1 MSRGRNGA
9 AGGAKGARRATVAAP
24 AAVLGGKG
32 RWSAR
37 RKMTV
42 VLELLRGAELEATS
56 RKYGVTAATLTRW
69 REAFVEG
76 GEAGLKIRA
85 TDGVDEERKTL
96 KSAVANLVMDN
107 ELLRGRIRQ
116 LEDEAMSRT
125 ESPSTAKPY
134 GLARVTAAWGLYRP
148 RFTGQIG
155 HTVIKPLTPV
165 RNVVAPETEIE
176 SQGARSTNPD
186 CKGCGNPQEPEPI
199 PEWSGSSGPG
209 AVVPCSRQG
218 FVERCQTLGL
228 T

>member
-116 LEDEAMSRT
+116 LEDE
-125 ESPSTAKPY
+125 KPF
-134 GLARVTAAWGLYRP
+134 LRWRS
-148 RFTGQIG
+148 
-155 HTVIKPLTPV
+155 KP
-165 RNVVAPETEIE
+165 
-176 SQGARSTNPD
+176 
-186 CKGCGNPQEPEPI
+186 
-199 PEWSGSSGPG
+199 
-209 AVVPCSRQG
+209 
-218 FVERCQTLGL
+218 
-228 T
+228 